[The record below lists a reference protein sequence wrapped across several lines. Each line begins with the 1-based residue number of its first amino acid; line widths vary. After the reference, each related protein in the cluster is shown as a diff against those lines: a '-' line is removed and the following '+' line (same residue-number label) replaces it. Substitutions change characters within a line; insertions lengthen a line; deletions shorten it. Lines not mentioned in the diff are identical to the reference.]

1 MKIGASFPTTSIGHD
16 SGAVREYVQ
25 TVEDLGYSHIR
36 ILDHVVGANPE
47 KHPEVPAFYYTHE
60 SVIREPFTLMAYIA
74 GFTSKIDLVSGIII
88 LPQRQTVLVAK
99 QAAEV
104 DVLSGGR
111 LRLGIG
117 VGWNPVEFTALGEDF
132 GNRGRRIEEQVEV
145 LRLLWTNNPVEFHG
159 QWHHIESAGFN
170 PLPIQR
176 PIPIWMGAGAPG
188 MPVGPN
194 RVLRRVGRLAD
205 GYFPL
210 CEAGDTARTLI
221 ETVKRYAQEAGRNPD
236 DLKIE
241 GRIELIGTPE
251 DWQTQ
256 LTAWEALGA
265 DLVSIGTARAQYNTP
280 DEHIQAIKTFK
291 DII

>member
-1 MKIGASFPTTSIGHD
+1 M
-16 SGAVREYVQ
+16 
-25 TVEDLGYSHIR
+25 
-36 ILDHVVGANPE
+36 
-47 KHPEVPAFYYTHE
+47 
-60 SVIREPFTLMAYIA
+60 
-74 GFTSKIDLVSGIII
+74 
-88 LPQRQTVLVAK
+88 
-99 QAAEV
+99 
-104 DVLSGGR
+104 
-111 LRLGIG
+111 
-117 VGWNPVEFTALGEDF
+117 
-132 GNRGRRIEEQVEV
+132 
-145 LRLLWTNNPVEFHG
+145 WTNNPIEFHG
-159 QWHHIESAGFN
+159 QWHHIESAGIN

-256 LTAWEALGA
+256 LTAWEDLGA
-265 DLVSIGTARAQYNTP
+265 DLVSIGTARAHYNTP